1 MKAVMAKVMLI
12 EDDENML
19 DLLSMFLQI
28 EGFRVTQLKPGANLL
43 ENIRKERP
51 DLVFM
56 DVHLKGAKGEEISGL
71 DLVKQIRQDEFTR
84 STRVMMAS
92 GMDVSSECRNAGA
105 DDFLLK
111 PFMPDELIGKIK
123 KFVRN

>member
-1 MKAVMAKVMLI
+1 MAKVMLI
-12 EDDENML
+12 EDDKNML
-19 DLLSMFLQI
+19 DLLSIYLQI
-28 EGFRVTQLKPGANLL
+28 EGFQVTQLKPGANLL

-56 DVHLKGAKGEEISGL
+56 DVHLKGVKGEEISGL

-92 GMDVSSECRNAGA
+92 GMDVSSECRKAGA

-111 PFMPDELIGKIK
+111 PFIPDELIAKIK

>member
-1 MKAVMAKVMLI
+1 MAKVMLI
-12 EDDENML
+12 EDDKNML
-19 DLLSMFLQI
+19 DLLSIYLQI
-28 EGFRVTQLKPGANLL
+28 EGFQVTQLKPGANLL

-56 DVHLKGAKGEEISGL
+56 DVHLKGVKGEEISGL

-111 PFMPDELIGKIK
+111 PLIPDELIAKIK

>member
-1 MKAVMAKVMLI
+1 MRAVMAKVMLI

-19 DLLSMFLQI
+19 DLLSMYLQI
-28 EGFRVTQLKPGANLL
+28 EGFQVTQLKPGANLL
-43 ENIRKERP
+43 ENIRKEHP

-56 DVHLKGAKGEEISGL
+56 DVHLKGTKGEEISGF

-111 PFMPDELIGKIK
+111 PFMPDELIAKIK

>member
-1 MKAVMAKVMLI
+1 MRAAMAKVMLI

-19 DLLSMFLQI
+19 DLLSMYLQI
-28 EGFRVTQLKPGANLL
+28 EGFQVTQLKPGANLL
-43 ENIRKERP
+43 ENIRKEHP

-56 DVHLKGAKGEEISGL
+56 DVHLKAVNGEEISGL
-71 DLVKQIRQDEFTR
+71 DLIKQIRQDESTR

-92 GMDVSSECRNAGA
+92 GMDMSDECRKAGA

-111 PFMPDELIGKIK
+111 PFMPDELIKKIK
-123 KFVRN
+123 QFVKN